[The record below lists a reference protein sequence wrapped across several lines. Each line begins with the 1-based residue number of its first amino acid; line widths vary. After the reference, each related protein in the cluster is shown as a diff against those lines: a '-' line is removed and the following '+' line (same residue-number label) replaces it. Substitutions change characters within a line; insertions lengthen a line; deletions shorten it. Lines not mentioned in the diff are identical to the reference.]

1 MGQEVVQ
8 SPKHNHI
15 SRVMMTTTFRPSSI
29 PLYHR
34 ILPFLLLHQPSYLAS
49 SNRLYIGDAR
59 LAVPVQRL
67 VVDMRASGV
76 GDNERSLLA
85 RPLVAPARGPG
96 KTVNDDAHARRVW
109 AETISVLDLELD
121 IWVDALLLRPQRIEG
136 NGFAG
141 LLAEALLVDEGDVRP
156 GVVGSGEEIGF
167 LGAEPVR
174 AAK

>member
-1 MGQEVVQ
+1 MRHEVVQ
-8 SPKHNHI
+8 SPKHIHI
-15 SRVMMTTTFRPSSI
+15 NRVMMTTTFRPSSI
-29 PLYHR
+29 LPHHH
-34 ILPFLLLHQPSYLAS
+34 IPPFLLLHQPPYLAS
-49 SNRLYIGDAR
+49 SNSLYIRDAR

-96 KTVNDDAHARRVW
+96 KAVNDDAHARRVW
-109 AETISVLDLELD
+109 AETIAVLDCEPN
-121 IWVDALLLRPQRIEG
+121 IWVNALLLRPQRIEG